1 MCVFSTFECRCLSHL
16 ARARRRACTHTP
28 LLPEGQKSIDVTP
41 DVESP
46 PSRRETRISACYA
59 LTNED
64 IQSVFFFFFL
74 NNKKYFKIIKQNSM
88 NSLGYNDIVMTWTGR
103 CVPK

>member
-1 MCVFSTFECRCLSHL
+1 MCVCFLPLSAGVLVTLHVH
-16 ARARRRACTHTP
+16 AGAHTR

-41 DVESP
+41 DVEGP

-64 IQSVFFFFFL
+64 IQSVFFFFF
-74 NNKKYFKIIKQNSM
+74 NNKKYFKLIKQNSM
-88 NSLGYNDIVMTWTGR
+88 NSLGYNDIVMT
-103 CVPK
+103 